1 MSNSAQRDSEITA
14 NFPKKGGEIKSNPST
29 KRVLSIVGG
38 TILAVAVAFGGGAV
52 LSEFPSTVTPPPSD
66 QASQVNTQVPNPATT
81 SVVNNTTAPTPVA
94 NATTATA
101 SSTNTGAAAT
111 PNTNTAATT
120 PSTNTDAA
128 TTPVAN
134 TSAVAAPTTNTGA
147 VPPSRAG
154 SGNAP
159 PPRPG
164 TGTGA
169 TSGAANPNNVN
180 QQRDRGGL
188 LVGVP
193 PIPRGR

>member
-94 NATTATA
+94 NATTAPA
-101 SSTNTGAAAT
+101 SSTNTGAATT

-128 TTPVAN
+128 
-134 TSAVAAPTTNTGA
+134 AAPTTNTDA